1 MPRFTA
7 ARSFYRDMVG
17 VARANILPAL
27 VLQAIA
33 VFLLWAYHYWPA
45 ATSALNE
52 LAKIKLATGFLFA
65 FVASAIAGAV
75 LPLLLQSLQRGNHRR
90 IAANALPAL
99 FLFWGL
105 RGCLV
110 DAFYQLQSAVWGNSA
125 HPTTLAIKIF
135 CDLAIASP
143 FVFLPFL
150 VLIFSWADTQGNL
163 SLMRESFQDGIVAWW
178 KREALPL
185 SPVAW
190 LVWTPALVVVYSL
203 PPGLQFPVA
212 AIIQCFWALILV
224 VLTDKGRKTPK
235 LEQAT

>member
-1 MPRFTA
+1 MPRFVA
-7 ARSFYRDMVG
+7 AKSFYRDMVG

-33 VFLLWAYHYWPA
+33 VFLLWAYHYWPT
-45 ATSALNE
+45 ATNALNE
-52 LAKIKLATGFLFA
+52 LARIKVATGFMFA

-75 LPLLLQSLQRGNHRR
+75 LPLLLQSLQRGTHRR
-90 IAANALPAL
+90 IAANTLPAL

-110 DAFYQLQSAVWGNSA
+110 DAFYQIQTALWGNSVLPA
-125 HPTTLAIKIF
+125 ILAIKIF

-143 FVFLPFL
+143 LVFLPFL

-163 SLMRESFQDGIVAWW
+163 SLMRESFHGGIIAWW
-178 KREALPL
+178 RREVLPL
-185 SPVAW
+185 SPMAW

-212 AIIQCFWALILV
+212 AVIQCFWALILV
-224 VLTDKGRKTPK
+224 VLTDKGRKAPETV
-235 LEQAT
+235 QA

>member
-1 MPRFTA
+1 MPAFTTA
-7 ARSFYRDMVG
+7 KSFYREMLG
-17 VARANILPAL
+17 VARANFLPAL
-27 VLQAIA
+27 LLQAIA

-45 ATSALNE
+45 AHNALNQ
-52 LAKIKLATGFLFA
+52 LAKLKLASGYLFA
-65 FVASAIAGAV
+65 FVASAVAGAV
-75 LPLLLQSLQRGNHRR
+75 LPLILQSLQRGDHRR
-90 IAANALPAL
+90 IATGALPAL

-110 DAFYQLQSAVWGNSA
+110 DTFYQLQSAVWGNSPQA
-125 HPTTLAIKIF
+125 STLAIKIF

-150 VLIFSWADTQGNL
+150 VLIFSWADTQGQV
-163 SLMRESFQDGIVAWW
+163 SLMRENFRDGIAPWW
-178 KREALPL
+178 RREVLPL

-224 VLTDKGRKTPK
+224 VLTDKARSAHET
-235 LEQAT
+235 T

>member
-1 MPRFTA
+1 MPRFIA
-7 ARSFYRDMVG
+7 AKSFYRDMVG

-33 VFLLWAYHYWPA
+33 VFLLWSYHYWPA
-45 ATSALNE
+45 ATNALNE

-75 LPLLLQSLQRGNHRR
+75 LPLILQSLQRGNHRR
-90 IAANALPAL
+90 IAVNALPAL

-110 DAFYQLQSAVWGNSA
+110 DAFYQLQSAVWGNSVQ
-125 HPTTLAIKIF
+125 PTVLAIKIF

-143 FVFLPFL
+143 LVFLPFL
-150 VLIFSWADTQGNL
+150 VLIFSWADTQGNI
-163 SLMRESFQDGIVAWW
+163 SQMRESFHGGIVAWW
-178 KREALPL
+178 RREALSL
-185 SPVAW
+185 SPMAW

-212 AIIQCFWALILV
+212 AVIQCFWALILV
-224 VLTDKGRKTPK
+224 VLTDKDRKAPQTA
-235 LEQAT
+235 EA